1 VTALNSSHSR
11 SIDIA
16 EVLHGLSADEA
27 AAVLKMTEDR
37 TYACGT
43 GIFSLGDPQAGICLV
58 KQGLVEEFRLT
69 ESGAKLPMSRIGP
82 GKLFAL
88 SSVNGCYCC
97 FTETVEESVI
107 GFLSFEAL
115 EDLCRRLPKLAV
127 NLVEVLAR
135 RLGEIEDRLELLAFS
150 GLRSRVAWALLGL
163 YGIHGPRLEG
173 VTHEALAS
181 WAASSRPKV
190 SMVLEE
196 LQQAGLLTLSRGMIE
211 LRDPAGLEE
220 WAKQVASA

>member
-1 VTALNSSHSR
+1 
-11 SIDIA
+11 
-16 EVLHGLSADEA
+16 
-27 AAVLKMTEDR
+27 
-37 TYACGT
+37 
-43 GIFSLGDPQAGICLV
+43 V
-58 KQGLVEEFRLT
+58 KKGFVEEFRLT
-69 ESGAKLPMSRIGP
+69 ENGNKLPISRIGP

-88 SSVNGCYCC
+88 SSVQGRYCC
-97 FTETVEESVI
+97 FAEAVEGSII
-107 GFLSFEAL
+107 GFLSFQKL
-115 EDLCRRLPKLAV
+115 EDLCGKFPKIAV
-127 NLVEVLAR
+127 NLIEVLAR

-163 YGIHGPRLEG
+163 YGIHGARLEG

-196 LQQAGLLTLSRGMIE
+196 LQQAGLLRLSRSVIE
-211 LRDPAGLEE
+211 VRNPGGLEE